1 MGEMQ
6 PGHMMLVDVVNKP
19 SLLKRWG
26 NVSASRGSGESDET
40 VYSYRSL
47 STISKQLDDLFG
59 GWPARA
65 GGMLFAPNV
74 TSDPMALPTSDSVH
88 DLATPIK
95 LFAWIQGKLECI
107 WHDGEVVSHLDGQPR
122 TTPTKAE
129 FHAHLSSTVLP
140 HFASV
145 ELLPHEPLI
154 NNCFYMQCKL
164 PKADGTALQE
174 FIDHLNPETEMDRN
188 LIVACVCTPGWG
200 GPPGCRPAY
209 IFTSKHG
216 PGCGK
221 TQTAKLI
228 AQLWGG
234 YFGLSEHTHWEQA
247 TRSMMSSDNLGR
259 RIILCDNV
267 KSRLDHSGLESLIT
281 DDYIT
286 GWLLYKGHQKIPNYL
301 TVLITV
307 NVPELSRDITDR
319 SVIINIGAPIQN
331 ADYEDWKRYFL
342 RERRAA
348 LLADVFAVLA
358 NPILDLSG
366 KACTDRF
373 GPYQRD
379 VLACFAWGAEAADYI
394 VSIRPSYD
402 ADHGLALKI
411 ASIILDHTER
421 RPDRYNWRVDITDL
435 KAILVDHG
443 IFKPSTST
451 GYIANKLT
459 MLGAFPALHPLRVD
473 PLDARYWLW
482 RPEKPTEEGGS
493 VLVLT

>member
-1 MGEMQ
+1 MDQIQ
-6 PGHMMLVDVVNKP
+6 PGHTMLTGMADKP
-19 SLLKRWG
+19 SLRKRWG
-26 NVSASRGSGESDET
+26 NVTAVRGEAAET
-40 VYSYRSL
+40 VYSYRSM
-47 STISKQLDDLFG
+47 STIAKQLDDLCG

-65 GGMLFAPNV
+65 GGMLFAPNSEAESV
-74 TSDPMALPTSDSVH
+74 TLPTSASIR
-88 DLATPIK
+88 DLATPTQ
-95 LFAWIQGKLECI
+95 LFAWIQSKLECM
-107 WHDGEVVSHLDGQPR
+107 WHEGEVVNSLDGQPR

-129 FHAHLSSTVLP
+129 FHAHLASTVLP
-140 HFASV
+140 HYTSV
-145 ELLPHEPLI
+145 ELLPHQPLI
-154 NNCFYMQCKL
+154 NNCFYMPCKL

-188 LIVACVCTPGWG
+188 LMTACVCTPGWG
-200 GPPGCRPAY
+200 GPPGCKPAF
-209 IFTSKHG
+209 IFASKHG
-216 PGCGK
+216 PGSGK
-221 TQTAKLI
+221 TKTAKLI

-234 YFGLSEHTHWEQA
+234 YFDLSEHSSWEQA
-247 TRSMMSSDNLGR
+247 TKKMMSSGDSQGR

-286 GWLLYKGHQKIPNYL
+286 GWRLYTGNQKVPNYM

-319 SVIINIGAPIQN
+319 SVIINTGPPIKD
-331 ADYEDWKRYFL
+331 ADHEDWLRYFI

-373 GPYQRD
+373 GPWQRD
-379 VLACFAWGAEAADYI
+379 VLACFAWGVAAADYI
-394 VSIRPSYD
+394 ASIRPSYD

-411 ASIILDHTER
+411 ASIIRDHTR
-421 RPDRYNWRVDITDL
+421 MRPDKYNWRVDITDL
-435 KAILVDHG
+435 KATLVDHG

-473 PLDARYWLW
+473 PLDARYWIW
-482 RPEKPTEEGGS
+482 RPGKDTEEGQSG
-493 VLVLT
+493 LVLT